1 LESNFPDVIS
11 AVHTKRASTIL
22 LRNKKNH
29 LKKMFEEGLLDERQ
43 YSMLKKEIDE
53 SLLKVNHLEL
63 NLGHLRVNE
72 VLLSYP
78 LFESLSNPQ
87 I

>member
-1 LESNFPDVIS
+1 
-11 AVHTKRASTIL
+11 
-22 LRNKKNH
+22 
-29 LKKMFEEGLLDERQ
+29 MFEEGLLDERQ